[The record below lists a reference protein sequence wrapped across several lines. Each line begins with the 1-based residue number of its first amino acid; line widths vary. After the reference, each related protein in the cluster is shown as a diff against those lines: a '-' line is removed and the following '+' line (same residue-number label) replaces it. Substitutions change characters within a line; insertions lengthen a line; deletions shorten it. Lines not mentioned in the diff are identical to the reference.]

1 MNPTTRW
8 TTWTI
13 AALAVAGISVSGL
26 MAGWLLS
33 QYNATLG
40 FDSEATRI
48 AEVLR
53 VTPGMNVGDIRAG
66 SGIWTVDLARRVR
79 PSGQVYATVGPNPA
93 HEVYQTIAEAGAD
106 NVTVITRTPGNL
118 PRLPIN
124 CCEAILVR
132 AVFHDFRDRRQ
143 LAQSLFLN
151 TRPAGRVAVIDFDEG
166 TPEHGSGHGIDIAT
180 TVAEMT
186 GAGFRVEQR
195 IEDWAGNAYC
205 VVFVRPTA

>member
-1 MNPTTRW
+1 MPATRW
-8 TTWTI
+8 TTWTV
-13 AALAVAGISVSGL
+13 AVLAVAAISISGL
-26 MAGWLLS
+26 AAGWLLS
-33 QYNATLG
+33 AYNQTLG
-40 FDSEATRI
+40 FDTEAARI

-53 VTPGMNVGDIRAG
+53 VGPGMNVGDIRAG

-93 HEVYQTIAEAGAD
+93 HEVYETIAAAGVD

-118 PRLPIN
+118 PRLPVA

-151 TRPAGRVAVIDFDEG
+151 TRVLGRVAVIDFDEG
-166 TPEHGSGHGIDIAT
+166 TPEHGSGHGLDMAT
-180 TVAEMT
+180 AVAEMT

-205 VVFVRPTA
+205 LVFVRPAA